1 MTFET
6 KYRVASTRTVRMLAL
21 QNTKIPGDEKSISLA
36 GLFGLKKHK
45 KGPRR
50 VAVQHRPSRPA
61 LSSSSTAPPVTQQ
74 PSPLREW
81 AGSAACDDENRR
93 LLHASAPASF
103 SQDTASKKP
112 YIYESARLASIHPR
126 RTKNKLLP
134 QTTTPTPTT
143 PADAAPAARARPTQR
158 RLSSASRRRG
168 MAVFSDEVRDVLD
181 QLIRMEGKDEVE
193 EELLMDILEGKVAG
207 ATQTYQRV
215 KKVPGAGARVE
226 RIDGS
231 SRWMQTMF

>member
-1 MTFET
+1 MTFDT

-36 GLFGLKKHK
+36 GLLGLKKHK

-50 VAVQHRPSRPA
+50 VAVQHRPSRLA
-61 LSSSSTAPPVTQQ
+61 LPSSSTAPSVAQQ
-74 PSPLREW
+74 PSPLRER
-81 AGSAACDDENRR
+81 AESAACDDENRR

-134 QTTTPTPTT
+134 QTTPPLTT
-143 PADAAPAARARPTQR
+143 PADAARARPIQR

-207 ATQTYQRV
+207 ATQMYQRV
-215 KKVPGAGARVE
+215 KKVPGAGARAE